1 MADEEPP
8 AGAPAPEPTHEP
20 QEAPGLVIQAGVVAD
35 KLEAQR
41 ALEMHQRREDLV
53 AHSLAWAMVGGFL
66 LVALVALLGF
76 ADVSKPPIAAFL
88 GTVLGYL
95 AARFDTI
102 FIRYFGLGGA
112 GESAPRKSPEEGPH
126 SGAA

>member
-1 MADEEPP
+1 MAENEPP
-8 AGAPAPEPTHEP
+8 AGGGPPPGEEP
-20 QEAPGLVIQAGVVAD
+20 QTPESAAGEAPGLVIRAGVVAD
-35 KLEAQR
+35 RAGAQR
-41 ALEMHQRREDLV
+41 ALGKQQRWEDLT

-95 AARFDTI
+95 AARFD
-102 FIRYFGLGGA
+102 
-112 GESAPRKSPEEGPH
+112 
-126 SGAA
+126 

>member
-1 MADEEPP
+1 MANEDPP
-8 AGAPAPEPTHEP
+8 VEAPPPEPEHA
-20 QEAPGLVIQAGVVAD
+20 EAPGLVIQAGVVAD

-53 AHSLAWAMVGGFL
+53 AHSLAWAMVGGFP
-66 LVALVALLGF
+66 LVALVAVLGF

-102 FIRYFGLGGA
+102 FIRYFGLGGT
-112 GESAPRKSPEEGPH
+112 GESPRARKSDEEGA
-126 SGAA
+126 G